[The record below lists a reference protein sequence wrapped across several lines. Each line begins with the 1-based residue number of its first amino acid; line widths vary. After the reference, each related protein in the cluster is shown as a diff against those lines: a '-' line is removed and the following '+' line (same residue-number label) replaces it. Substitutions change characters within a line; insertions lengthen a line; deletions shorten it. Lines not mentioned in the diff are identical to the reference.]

1 MYVYVMDTD
10 AETWTLRDDK
20 CVSSARGIAM
30 HVPIV
35 PHRPRLVFFLFLQ
48 EETSMAAGLL
58 LHVATCHQDLTIPHG
73 ETENETETVCVT
85 QTLSTLLA
93 EE

>member
-1 MYVYVMDTD
+1 MDTD

-35 PHRPRLVFFLFLQ
+35 PHRLAIFFLFLQ
-48 EETSMAAGLL
+48 EETLTATGLL
-58 LHVATCHQDLTIPHG
+58 LHVATRHQDLTIIPHG